1 MTRST
6 PEGARDYLVPSRV
19 YPGSFYALPQSP
31 QLFKQILM
39 IAGFDRYFQ
48 IVKCFRDED
57 LRLDRQPEFTQIDL
71 EMSFVTQD
79 DVFSVV
85 EELVT
90 ALWKEGH
97 GVEIARP
104 FGRMSYEQ
112 SMREYGNDKPDLRFE
127 MKHVDVTGIVADH
140 RGAGIPMWSSV
151 AERRPGQIVKAM
163 VVFASA
169 GLSRTET
176 DKLEEIAKGMGAKGL
191 ARAKVD
197 EQGNWTQSP
206 LAKSVS
212 PEARVAINAA
222 VGARAGDLILFQF
235 GKESAVHTV
244 LANLRLHLGKKLG
257 LIPEHGPRDAK
268 DPASWNFL
276 WVVDPPLFEYDEESK
291 KFVAAHHAFTKPH
304 DEHVQFLESDPGR
317 VLCSRYDL
325 VLNGFEIGG
334 GSIRL
339 HDPAVQQKVFAAM
352 GIGAEEAEQKFG
364 FLLQALRF
372 GAPPHGGIALGMDRL
387 SMLMSGSA

>member
-163 VVFASA
+163 LVAASA

-197 EQGNWTQSP
+197 EQGN
-206 LAKSVS
+206 
-212 PEARVAINAA
+212 
-222 VGARAGDLILFQF
+222 
-235 GKESAVHTV
+235 
-244 LANLRLHLGKKLG
+244 
-257 LIPEHGPRDAK
+257 
-268 DPASWNFL
+268 
-276 WVVDPPLFEYDEESK
+276 
-291 KFVAAHHAFTKPH
+291 
-304 DEHVQFLESDPGR
+304 
-317 VLCSRYDL
+317 
-325 VLNGFEIGG
+325 
-334 GSIRL
+334 
-339 HDPAVQQKVFAAM
+339 
-352 GIGAEEAEQKFG
+352 
-364 FLLQALRF
+364 
-372 GAPPHGGIALGMDRL
+372 
-387 SMLMSGSA
+387 